1 MATPVSST
9 QAVTT
14 AAVIGTPSLK
24 RTALIIQSPAG
35 AAADVWIGG
44 SNVAASNGFRL
55 QAGERVAFTN
65 DGQGAHAS
73 QEWHA
78 FAASSVTLQVTEA
91 H

>member
-24 RTALIIQSPAG
+24 RTALIIQSPSG

-44 SNVAASNGFRL
+44 STVSASNGFRL
-55 QAGERVAFTN
+55 SAGERIAFTN

-73 QEWHA
+73 QQWYA
-78 FAASSVTLQVTEA
+78 FASASVTLQITQVY
-91 H
+91 